1 MSTVLRQRSAYNFI
15 QALSMCPAVVIS
27 LAVEH

>member
-1 MSTVLRQRSAYNFI
+1 MSTVLRQPTAYNFI
-15 QALSMCPAVVIS
+15 QALSLCPAVTVS

>member
-1 MSTVLRQRSAYNFI
+1 MSTVLRQCSAYNFI

>member
-1 MSTVLRQRSAYNFI
+1 MSTVLRQPSAYNLI